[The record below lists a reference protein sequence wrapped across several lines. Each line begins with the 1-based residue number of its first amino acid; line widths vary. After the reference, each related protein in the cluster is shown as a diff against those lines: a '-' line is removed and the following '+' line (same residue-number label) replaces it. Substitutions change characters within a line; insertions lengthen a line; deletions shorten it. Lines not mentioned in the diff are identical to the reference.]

1 LVALT
6 GSLLVFEERLEM
18 IIFKTMKNKLL
29 FHIFISFCFYL
40 ACPKVMA
47 SAYWIDV
54 KGSNK
59 INEPVN
65 IELCYGSMDEYGV
78 RHRDTGKELLL
89 TGDFRMRIIDSKG
102 NEQELKL
109 VLQKDSWLAVFTP
122 KNEGQYRI
130 IGINDKHPVVD
141 RSALGG
147 ENVFPIDYIAA
158 IYNVGKSKESDI
170 NPVQKLD
177 LRTISE
183 NGKITV
189 KAFFDGKPSKAGTKI
204 RVFNPENWEKELVLN
219 KEGEAVF
226 YPTMKGLYII
236 RQDWTEPV
244 SGIYNLINY
253 TSKRHRCNYYF
264 LYQQKL

>member
-1 LVALT
+1 
-6 GSLLVFEERLEM
+6 
-18 IIFKTMKNKLL
+18 MKNKLFIRIAIVFCLYL
-29 FHIFISFCFYL
+29 FS
-40 ACPKVMA
+40 PKVLA

-78 RHRDTGKELLL
+78 RHRDTGKELQLA
-89 TGDFRMRIIDSKG
+89 GDFRMRIIDPKG

-109 VLQKDSWLAVFTP
+109 TLQKDSWLAVFTP
-122 KNEGQYRI
+122 KADGQYRI

-141 RSALGG
+141 RSASGG
-147 ENVFPIDYIAA
+147 ENILPIDYIAA
-158 IYNVGKSKESDI
+158 IYNVGNFNVPESHPI
-170 NPVQKLD
+170 QKLD
-177 LRTISE
+177 LITISE
-183 NGKITV
+183 NGKLTV
-189 KAFFDGKPSKAGTKI
+189 KAYFDGKPTKAGTKL
-204 RVFNPENWEKELVLN
+204 RVFNPENWEKELILN
-219 KEGEAVF
+219 KDSEAVF

-244 SGIYNLINY
+244 SGSYKNVNY

-264 LYQQKL
+264 LQQ